1 MATTRIR
8 LGVIIDILCFI
19 PKQARPAAG
28 CTLTSPDTVAG
39 IASMPDNP
47 PRPAA
52 FYGSIP
58 ALITP
63 FRNGI
68 VDERAFQSLVE
79 RQISEGSHAL
89 VPCGTT
95 GESVTLST
103 EEHIRVVELCVEAA
117 AGQVPVIA
125 GAGSN
130 NTAHAIELAR
140 WAKRAGADAVL
151 VVAPYYNKPSQDG
164 LVAHFTAIHDAV
176 DIPIVVYNVPART
189 VTDISVETMGRL
201 AKLSNVVGVKDA
213 SADLARVARHR
224 ALCGERFIQL
234 SGEDPSAIGFNA
246 HGGKGCIS
254 VTANVAPKLCAQMQ
268 EASLNGDDAAARAI
282 DDKLAP
288 LHKALFCEPSPAP
301 AKYACSLLGL
311 CGDELR
317 LPLVPCSEAA
327 KAQVKAAMT
336 HAGLL

>member
-1 MATTRIR
+1 
-8 LGVIIDILCFI
+8 
-19 PKQARPAAG
+19 
-28 CTLTSPDTVAG
+28 
-39 IASMPDNP
+39 MPDHS
-47 PRPAA
+47 AI
-52 FYGSIP
+52 YGSIP

-68 VDERAFQSLVE
+68 VDERAFQALVE
-79 RQISEGSHAL
+79 RQVSEGSHAL

-95 GESVTLST
+95 GESATLSM

-117 AGQVPVIA
+117 AGRAPVIA

-130 NTAHAIELAR
+130 NTAHAIELAQR
-140 WAKRAGADAVL
+140 AKKAGADAIL

-164 LVAHFTAIHDAV
+164 LVAHFAAINDAA

-189 VTDISVETMGRL
+189 VTDIGVETMGRL

-213 SADLARVARHR
+213 TSDLARVARHR

-254 VTANVAPKLCAQMQ
+254 VTANVAPKLCSQMQ
-268 EASLNGDDAAARAI
+268 EASLRGDFERARAI

-301 AKYACSLLGL
+301 AKYACALLGL
-311 CGDELR
+311 CSEELR
-317 LPLVPCSEAA
+317 LPLTPCTEAG
-327 KAQVKAAMT
+327 KAQVRAAMT
-336 HAGLL
+336 HAGLI

>member
-1 MATTRIR
+1 
-8 LGVIIDILCFI
+8 
-19 PKQARPAAG
+19 
-28 CTLTSPDTVAG
+28 
-39 IASMPDNP
+39 MPDHRALN
-47 PRPAA
+47 
-52 FYGSIP
+52 GSIP

-68 VDERAFQSLVE
+68 VDERAFQNQVE
-79 RQISEGSHAL
+79 RQIAEGSHAL

-95 GESVTLST
+95 GESATLSL

-117 AGQVPVIA
+117 AGRVPVVA

-140 WAKRAGADAVL
+140 WAKKAGADAIL
-151 VVAPYYNKPSQDG
+151 VVAPYYTKPSQDG
-164 LVAHFTAIHDAV
+164 LVAHFTAINDAV
-176 DIPIVVYNVPART
+176 DVPIVVYNVPGRT

-201 AKLSNVVGVKDA
+201 AKLSNVIGCKDA

-224 ALCGERFIQL
+224 AACGAHFIQL

-246 HGGKGCIS
+246 EGGRGCIS
-254 VTANVAPKLCAQMQ
+254 VSANVAPKLCAEMQ
-268 EASLNGDDAAARAI
+268 EASLRGDFETARAI

-301 AKYACSLLGL
+301 AKYACSVLGL
-311 CGDELR
+311 CSEELR
-317 LPLVPCSEAA
+317 LPLLACTEAG
-327 KAQVKAAMT
+327 KAQVRAAMT
-336 HAGLL
+336 HAGLI